1 MKILVVGNGQHA
13 NKRII
18 PALKKLKAVKSII
31 VADRKSTNS
40 VVNLKKKVN
49 TLNHKAIL
57 ENKEFYDFTIIS
69 SYPSSHL
76 SNVEEF
82 KDKTNNLIVE
92 KPITNNIS
100 YILSENFKYYYEK
113 NNLIES
119 LMFFHHPFW
128 KYLNATLS
136 KYEFTTLESSFT
148 IPNTLEKSNF
158 RFNKKLGGS
167 AILDNGIYPVSLIS
181 ELNLKNLQLVKKNIS
196 YDNSYSVDM
205 LGSAVFNSEDIKK
218 IKIKWGIGNSYSNF
232 VKLTNKNIEI
242 FIPFFFSKPSNL
254 DPTIF
259 IKSKKSITY
268 RNFDQFRNMYSDIF
282 NNNQTALHYTQ
293 YKSIYKRYNLI
304 KMLLN
309 DKL

>member
-268 RNFDQFRNMYSDIF
+268 RNFDQFRSMYSDIF

>member
-31 VADRKSTNS
+31 VTDRKSANS

-57 ENKEFYDFTIIS
+57 ENKEFYDFIIIS

-82 KDKTNNLIVE
+82 KGKTNNLIVE

-128 KYLNATLS
+128 KYLNTILS

-181 ELNLKNLQLVKKNIS
+181 ELNLKKLQLVKKNIS
-196 YDNSYSVDM
+196 YNNNYSVDM
-205 LGSAVFNSEDIKK
+205 LGSAVFESEDIKK
-218 IKIKWGIGNSYSNF
+218 IKIKWGIGNSYNNF

-254 DPTIF
+254 NPTIF
-259 IKSKKSITY
+259 IKGKKSITY
-268 RNFDQFRNMYSDIF
+268 RNFDQFRSMYSDIF
-282 NNNQTALHYTQ
+282 NNNQTTLHYTQ

>member
-31 VADRKSTNS
+31 VTDRKSTNS
-40 VVNLKKKVN
+40 VVNFKKKVN

-82 KDKTNNLIVE
+82 KGKTNNLIVE

-128 KYLNATLS
+128 KYLNTILS

-181 ELNLKNLQLVKKNIS
+181 ELNLKKLQLVKKNIS
-196 YDNSYSVDM
+196 YNNNYSVDM
-205 LGSAVFNSEDIKK
+205 LGSAVFESEDIKK
-218 IKIKWGIGNSYSNF
+218 IKIKWGIGNSYNNF
-232 VKLTNKNIEI
+232 VKLTNKNLEI

-254 DPTIF
+254 NPTIF
-259 IKSKKSITY
+259 IKGKKSITY
-268 RNFDQFRNMYSDIF
+268 RNFDQFRSMYSDIF
-282 NNNQTALHYTQ
+282 NNNQTTLHYTQ

>member
-31 VADRKSTNS
+31 VTDRKSANS
-40 VVNLKKKVN
+40 VVNFKKKVN

-82 KDKTNNLIVE
+82 KNKTNNLIVE

-128 KYLNATLS
+128 KYLNAILS

-181 ELNLKNLQLVKKNIS
+181 ELNLKKLQLVKKNIS
-196 YDNSYSVDM
+196 YNNNYSVDM
-205 LGSAVFNSEDIKK
+205 LGSAVFESEDIKK
-218 IKIKWGIGNSYSNF
+218 IKIKWGIGNSYNNF

-254 DPTIF
+254 NPTIF
-259 IKSKKSITY
+259 IKGKKSITY
-268 RNFDQFRNMYSDIF
+268 RNFDQFRSMYSDIF
-282 NNNQTALHYTQ
+282 NNNQTTLHYTQ